1 MVTET
6 AAAVGAV
13 AGGMVGRIG
22 TGVGAVIVQ
31 ALRLPL
37 APLPPCT
44 SSRAT
49 QRRTQLRRA
58 CTCRGLRPHIT
69 RRASPWVD
77 PKVVAC
83 DCVCRLLRLLC
94 VVLQCVVE
102 VRVWGC
108 VGRLRF
114 VRVWAGARVAAHTL
128 QAAVSYVSPILL
140 LCFSCAKLSPM
151 SCLLMRHL
159 VKAAF

>member
-44 SSRAT
+44 SSKAT
-49 QRRTQLRRA
+49 QRRTLLRRA
-58 CTCRGLRPHIT
+58 RTCPGLRPHT
-69 RRASPWVD
+69 TPRASSWAD

-94 VVLQCVVE
+94 VVLHCVLSPTYLLSVTYAFPVLSCGLYE
-102 VRVWGC
+102 LSSMRHETPGE
-108 VGRLRF
+108 
-114 VRVWAGARVAAHTL
+114 AAIPL
-128 QAAVSYVSPILL
+128 ELVQAAVSYVSGQLSWCKQLYL
-140 LCFSCAKLSPM
+140 LCSS
-151 SCLLMRHL
+151 
-159 VKAAF
+159 